1 MPLKKCP
8 KCGGQM
14 SMSIDMV
21 AAMMGGRP
29 KSPYILA
36 EVDDTVGELK
46 CQTCGYAEKLN
57 SKEMVD
63 EVLAS
68 GKRRK
73 RWWQFWKKS

>member
-1 MPLKKCP
+1 
-8 KCGGQM
+8 M

-29 KSPYILA
+29 KSPHILA
-36 EVDDTVGELK
+36 DVDDTVGELK
-46 CQTCGYAEKLN
+46 CSNCGYAEGLN
-57 SKEMVD
+57 SQGFVN

-73 RWWQFWKKS
+73 RWWQFWRKQ